1 MAAAGIAAAVGVAGR
16 DFTILAGTASPALGA
31 AIAQELGVPVGACDI
46 ARYPDGEVAVQLRES
61 VRRKEVFLVQSTAP
75 PVDEHLV
82 ELLALADAC
91 RRAVA
96 LRITAIMPYFGYG
109 RSDKRSGRR
118 EPIMGH
124 VVADV
129 LQAVGTGH
137 VVTVDLHTPQIE
149 GFFHAPVDGLTA
161 VPTLCDAMRGRLP
174 RDVVVVSPD
183 AGRVRLASTYARC
196 LGAPVVVLHK
206 RRESATQTAV
216 THVVGEVAGRA
227 CLLVDDMISTGATVA
242 SGIAALLAAGARPEI
257 VVAATHGLFVAGT
270 GDRLRHP
277 ALRHLFVTDTVG
289 PGAPPNT
296 TVVSVAPL
304 IAAAVE
310 RVLADGA
317 VGDIY

>member
-1 MAAAGIAAAVGVAGR
+1 MAAAGIAAAVGIAGR

-118 EPIMGH
+118 EPIMGR

-227 CLLVDDMISTGATVA
+227 CLLVDEREVLSVRTVLRRRVVT
-242 SGIAALLAAGARPEI
+242 SVECHALRLGAAGEWNAI
-257 VVAATHGLFVAGT
+257 
-270 GDRLRHP
+270 DLRI
-277 ALRHLFVTDTVG
+277 
-289 PGAPPNT
+289 T
-296 TVVSVAPL
+296 TS
-304 IAAAVE
+304 IG
-310 RVLADGA
+310 RKQNVLAIRRECQTRPNLCDQ
-317 VGDIY
+317 

>member
-1 MAAAGIAAAVGVAGR
+1 
-16 DFTILAGTASPALGA
+16 
-31 AIAQELGVPVGACDI
+31 
-46 ARYPDGEVAVQLRES
+46 LRES

-82 ELLALADAC
+82 ELLAPADAC

-96 LRITAIMPYFGYG
+96 LRITAIMPFFGYG

-118 EPIMGH
+118 EPIMGR

-137 VVTVDLHTPQIE
+137 VVTVDL
-149 GFFHAPVDGLTA
+149 
-161 VPTLCDAMRGRLP
+161 
-174 RDVVVVSPD
+174 
-183 AGRVRLASTYARC
+183 
-196 LGAPVVVLHK
+196 
-206 RRESATQTAV
+206 
-216 THVVGEVAGRA
+216 
-227 CLLVDDMISTGATVA
+227 
-242 SGIAALLAAGARPEI
+242 
-257 VVAATHGLFVAGT
+257 
-270 GDRLRHP
+270 HP

>member
-1 MAAAGIAAAVGVAGR
+1 MGR
-16 DFTILAGTASPALGA
+16 
-31 AIAQELGVPVGACDI
+31 
-46 ARYPDGEVAVQLRES
+46 
-61 VRRKEVFLVQSTAP
+61 
-75 PVDEHLV
+75 
-82 ELLALADAC
+82 
-91 RRAVA
+91 
-96 LRITAIMPYFGYG
+96 
-109 RSDKRSGRR
+109 
-118 EPIMGH
+118 